1 MYSAQLM
8 QAVDT
13 CLNGLAVLGGDVV
26 DRDRVAVLLG
36 HRGRLGHLESLD
48 LSPFMVDTLK
58 APARPGLSFTLCVSA
73 GTEPGGKLLRWLG
86 GHDRPPS
93 GSWPQA
99 PARRRTHAAGRGT
112 WPARRSIKSF
122 VYNDPAE
129 LERADDL
136 VVQRPIAGKN
146 HAD

>member
-1 MYSAQLM
+1 MTPRPDLAPQWAYIPQKLSGMSVSGQSNYFLCRGKGFSPSIRSTYLASATQSAANRAAASW
-8 QAVDT
+8 QV
-13 CLNGLAVLGGDVV
+13 
-26 DRDRVAVLLG
+26 
-36 HRGRLGHLESLD
+36 
-48 LSPFMVDTLK
+48 
-58 APARPGLSFTLCVSA
+58 PGLSRGV
-73 GTEPGGKLLRWLG
+73 
-86 GHDRPPS
+86 
-93 GSWPQA
+93 
-99 PARRRTHAAGRGT
+99 AGRGA

>member
-1 MYSAQLM
+1 RKAVGEVVAWTAVEPHLRASLAGNDAEAVMFDLM
-8 QAVDT
+8 QPMAAGRQLIGFCWKT
-13 CLNGLAVLGGDVV
+13 R
-26 DRDRVAVLLG
+26 RD
-36 HRGRLGHLESLD
+36 
-48 LSPFMVDTLK
+48 
-58 APARPGLSFTLCVSA
+58 
-73 GTEPGGKLLRWLG
+73 EPGRQGTL
-86 GHDRPPS
+86 H
-93 GSWPQA
+93 
-99 PARRRTHAAGRGT
+99 RRCPTLFTSAAAGRGA

>member
-1 MYSAQLM
+1 
-8 QAVDT
+8 
-13 CLNGLAVLGGDVV
+13 
-26 DRDRVAVLLG
+26 
-36 HRGRLGHLESLD
+36 
-48 LSPFMVDTLK
+48 MVDTLK

-99 PARRRTHAAGRGT
+99 PARRRTHAAGRGA

-129 LERADDL
+129 LQRADRL
-136 VVQRPIAGKN
+136 VVQRPIAGRGN
-146 HAD
+146 CNLDQPVPGRINGAPCASPTPTL